1 MSDVFRLTGIVSAPF
16 TPMEENGNIRF
27 SSIGEYAQ
35 RLKKAG
41 VAGVFVGGTTG
52 EGLSLTAE
60 ERTQLAESWMEQQDD
75 DFHVIVH
82 VGCESLRDVRKLAR
96 HAKQID
102 AAGVGAMPPVFF
114 KPAFNE
120 LVEYCEVVAAACAPL
135 PFYFY
140 HIPAMTGVNHS
151 MLELAEVCGRNIENF
166 RGIKYTHNDLVE
178 YSLLCENDGSGLDF
192 LYGRDETLLAGLSFG
207 AKGMIGSTYNYAMP
221 VYRELVKAFR
231 NGDVETARMWQLRS
245 QKIVT
250 VLSAHGGGIVGGKAF
265 MKIAGFDA
273 GGCRLPNRK
282 IETQEMAQARSE
294 LEDADVLRYL
304 NI

>member
-1 MSDVFRLTGIVSAPF
+1 MNKVFRLTGIVSAPF
-16 TPMEENGNIRF
+16 TPMEENGDIRF
-27 SSIGEYAQ
+27 SAIGEYAQ
-35 RLKKAG
+35 RLKKTG
-41 VAGVFVGGTTG
+41 VAGVFIGGTTG
-52 EGLSLTAE
+52 ESLSLTIE
-60 ERTQLAESWMEQQDD
+60 ERYQLAESWIEQQNEN
-75 DFHVIVH
+75 FHVIVH
-82 VGCESLRDVRKLAR
+82 AGCESLRDAGKLAR

-114 KPAFNE
+114 KPKFSE
-120 LVEYCEVVAAACAPL
+120 LVDFCKVIAAACAPL

-140 HIPAMTGVNHS
+140 HIPSMTGINHS
-151 MLELAEVCGRNIENF
+151 MLELAKVCSNNIENF

-178 YSLLCENDGSGLDF
+178 YSLLCENDGDGLDF

-231 NGDVETARMWQLRS
+231 DGDVETARMWQLRS

-250 VLSAHGGGIVGGKAF
+250 VLSAHGGGIGRGKAL

-282 IETQEMAQARSE
+282 VESREITQARSE
-294 LEDADVLRYL
+294 LEDADVLKYL
-304 NI
+304 AI